1 MALFTVRP
9 VLLLALLLLLAA
21 PPAVAPASAN
31 QAAGS
36 RNVVEQVK
44 AHSRFTIFARALE
57 ATRFG
62 DRLAEGGPYT
72 VFAFTDHA
80 FERLPDSFKDY
91 LFSREGTA
99 TLEQVLGY
107 HVIAGRAMSGDMFGR
122 VYEVPTLDGNT
133 LTIEGQMDFI
143 RVNGSTILQPDIMA
157 ANGVI
162 HLLDYVIIP
171 PNF

>member
-1 MALFTVRP
+1 MARGTVRA
-9 VLLLALLLLLAA
+9 VLLLALLATPLG
-21 PPAVAPASAN
+21 VAPALAN

-44 AHSRFTIFARALE
+44 AHSRFTVFARALE
-57 ATRFG
+57 ATRLG

-72 VFAFTDHA
+72 VFAFTDQA
-80 FERLPDSFKDY
+80 FERLPESFKDH
-91 LFSREGTA
+91 LFSAEGA
-99 TLEQVLGY
+99 KTLEQVLGY
-107 HVIAGRAMSGDMFGR
+107 HVIPGRAMSGDMSGR
-122 VYEVPTLDGNT
+122 VYEVATLDGNT

-157 ANGVI
+157 ENGVI

>member
-1 MALFTVRP
+1 MAVFALRAA
-9 VLLLALLLLLAA
+9 LILALLAVSA
-21 PPAVAPASAN
+21 TFGPALAN

-36 RNVVEQVK
+36 RDVVEQVK
-44 AHSRFTIFARALE
+44 AHSRFSVFARALE

-62 DRLAEGGPYT
+62 DRLAQGGPYT
-72 VFAFTDHA
+72 VFAFTDQA
-80 FERLPDSFKDY
+80 FERLPDSFKSY
-91 LFSREGTA
+91 LFSAEGTA
-99 TLEQVLGY
+99 TLERVLEY
-107 HVIAGRAMSGDMFGR
+107 HVIPGKAMSGDMFGR
-122 VYEVPTLDGNT
+122 VYEVPTLDGHT

-157 ANGVI
+157 KNGVI

>member
-1 MALFTVRP
+1 MALVTVRA
-9 VLLLALLLLLAA
+9 VLLLALLATPLGM
-21 PPAVAPASAN
+21 APALAN

-36 RNVVEQVK
+36 RDVVEQVN
-44 AHSRFTIFARALE
+44 AHSRFTVFARALE

-62 DRLAEGGPYT
+62 ERLADGGPYT
-72 VFAFTDHA
+72 VFAFTDQA
-80 FERLPDSFKDY
+80 FERLPDSFKQY
-91 LFSREGTA
+91 LFSAEGTK
-99 TLEQVLGY
+99 TLEHVLGY
-107 HVIAGRAMSGDMFGR
+107 HVIAGRALSGDMFGR
-122 VYEVPTLDGNT
+122 IYEVPTLDGHT

-157 ANGVI
+157 RNGVI

>member
-1 MALFTVRP
+1 MVSLVWR
-9 VLLLALLLLLAA
+9 ALLVVALIATAA
-21 PPAVAPASAN
+21 ALAPALAS

-44 AHSRFTIFARALE
+44 AHSRFTMFARALE

-62 DRLAEGGPYT
+62 ERLTEGGPYT

-80 FERLPDSFKDY
+80 FERLPASFQDH
-91 LFSREGTA
+91 LFSTAGTA

-133 LTIEGQMDFI
+133 LTIEGQMDYI

-157 ANGVI
+157 NNGVI

-171 PNF
+171 PSF

>member
-1 MALFTVRP
+1 MAAWIVRAL
-9 VLLLALLLLLAA
+9 VLVAVIAAPLAA
-21 PPAVAPASAN
+21 PTPAVAN

-36 RNVVEQVK
+36 RNIVEQVE
-44 AHSRFTIFARALE
+44 AHSRFNVFARALA

-62 DRLAEGGPYT
+62 DVLASGGPYT
-72 VFAFTDHA
+72 VFAFTDQA

-91 LFSREGTA
+91 LFSRQGNA

-107 HVIAGRAMSGDMFGR
+107 HVIPGRAMSGDMFGR
-122 VYEVPTLDGNT
+122 VYEVPTLDGHT

-157 ANGVI
+157 ENGVI